1 MGITGG
7 CYCGGVRYEAHGE
20 PMTHALFH
28 LKRRKS
34 DRAMNSAQNKQ
45 TINSGLEA
53 SDLAHQTCGALK
65 RVLMIALLYTRSVSM
80 N

>member
-20 PMTHALFH
+20 PMTHALCH

-34 DRAMNSAQNKQ
+34 DRAMNSAQGK
-45 TINSGLEA
+45 
-53 SDLAHQTCGALK
+53 
-65 RVLMIALLYTRSVSM
+65 
-80 N
+80 